1 MKKIFIL
8 ALAALATT
16 AFAATPSKKDKKQKN
31 QPKTEQTAPV
41 QLISKSDSLSYSAGM
56 FTTRGLMDYVKK
68 EFGVDSTNIQA
79 FVEGLNEGIAHSNDR
94 QFIAHSAGLQ
104 IAQMLESRIY
114 PNVSKDVKDTPLTLD
129 SVTFN
134 RGFVAAVVG
143 DTTVMK
149 TADANKYFET
159 TLQNVKK
166 QAEEA
171 YKAENEAWLKQNS
184 TKPGVQSLPSGLQ
197 YKVLTEG
204 KGAVAGKDDEV
215 TVRYEGHTIDGK
227 EFDSS
232 YKRNPNTTTFRPNQ
246 VIKGWTEALCMMPEG
261 SKWELYIP
269 QSIGYGSRKAGSIKP
284 YSTLIFTVEVV
295 KVEKKAET
303 GTDTKTEKA
312 ATAKKSVAKK
322 LPVRKK

>member
-232 YKRNPNTTTFRPNQ
+232 YKRNQPAEMRVNQ
-246 VIKGWTEALCMMPEG
+246 VIKGFTEALVHMPAG
-261 SKWELYIP
+261 SVWEVYIP
-269 QSIGYGSRKAGSIKP
+269 QNLAYGEREAGEIKP
-284 YSTLIFTVEVV
+284 FSTLIFKIELLKV
-295 KVEKKAET
+295 K
-303 GTDTKTEKA
+303 
-312 ATAKKSVAKK
+312 
-322 LPVRKK
+322 